1 MATKPTYEDLEK
13 RVEELER
20 LLLDQERALAKQ
32 KDHAAE
38 REQRYEKL
46 KKLTHSLSS
55 DLQHPLDKVMTY
67 LKFVEARYK
76 GRLGA
81 DADAF
86 IASAVEGAEEIQRII
101 SAPFAFRLR
110 ALRL

>member
-1 MATKPTYEDLEK
+1 MAKKPTYEELEE
-13 RVEELER
+13 RVEELEKR
-20 LLLDQERALAKQ
+20 VLDQKRALANQ

-46 KKLTHSLSS
+46 KNLTYSLSS
-55 DLQHPLDKVMTY
+55 DLQQPLDNVMTY

-76 GRLGA
+76 GRLGP

-86 IASAVEGAEEIQRII
+86 IASAVDGAEEIQRII
-101 SAPFAFRLR
+101 TDLST
-110 ALRL
+110 